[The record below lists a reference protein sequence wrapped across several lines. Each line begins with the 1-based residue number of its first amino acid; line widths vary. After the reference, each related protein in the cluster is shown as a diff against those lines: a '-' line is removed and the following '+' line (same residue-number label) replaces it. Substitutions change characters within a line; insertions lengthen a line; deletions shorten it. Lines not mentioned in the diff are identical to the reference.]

1 MLWSAGP
8 DRDVPVAEPELHPPH
23 APLPTYYGGPDERR
37 AWLRDLFSRTA
48 PDYDRVERAMAL
60 GSGAWY
66 RRRALREAGL
76 DLGMTVVDVGVGTG
90 LVAAEAARIVGDPTL
105 VTGVDPS
112 PGMVAQAKVPAGVRL
127 LEGTAERLPLADAS
141 TDFLSMGFALRHVD
155 DLGRAFGEFHR
166 VLRAGG
172 RLCVLEIT
180 RPESRLA
187 RALLK
192 AYLRGVVPWLA
203 ARVGRHADTP
213 QLMRYY
219 WDTIEAC
226 VPPADVLSRLRGA
239 GFIQV
244 ERQVDLGMFSAFR
257 ARKAAQ

>member
-1 MLWSAGP
+1 VLWSERSDGGQPVPEPDVDPPHHPLPRYYAGP
-8 DRDVPVAEPELHPPH
+8 
-23 APLPTYYGGPDERR
+23 TERR
-37 AWLRDLFSRTA
+37 LWLRDLFSRTA
-48 PDYDRVERAMAL
+48 VDYDRIERAMAF

-76 DLGMTVVDVGVGTG
+76 GPGMTVVDVGVGTG
-90 LVAAEAARIVGDPTL
+90 LVACEAARIVGDPTQ

-112 PGMVAQAKVPAGVRL
+112 PGMVAQARVPAGVRL

-141 TDFLSMGFALRHVD
+141 ADFISMGFALRHVD
-155 DLGRAFGEFHR
+155 DLGATFAEFRR

-180 RPESRLA
+180 RPESALA

-192 AYLRGVVPWLA
+192 AYMRGVVPWVA
-203 ARVGRHADTP
+203 GRVARHHDTP
-213 QLMRYY
+213 ELMRYY

-226 VPPADVLSRLRGA
+226 VPPATVLQLLRA
-239 GFIQV
+239 TGFVAV
-244 ERQVDLGMFSAFR
+244 ERQVDLGIFSAFR